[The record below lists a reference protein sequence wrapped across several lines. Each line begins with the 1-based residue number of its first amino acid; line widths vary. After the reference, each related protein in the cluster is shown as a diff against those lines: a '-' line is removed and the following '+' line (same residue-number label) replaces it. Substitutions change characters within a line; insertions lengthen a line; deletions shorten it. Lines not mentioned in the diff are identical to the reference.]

1 MCCILIML
9 VRRSDVKPTNR
20 AVAQMGQASR
30 ASVLVNA
37 TRKIYVTSFLRR
49 TANCAKSGSG
59 WKSFSGR

>member
-1 MCCILIML
+1 MCYRLIML
-9 VRRSDVKPTNR
+9 VRRSDAKPMNR
-20 AVAQMGQASR
+20 GAALMGQASR

-37 TRKIYVTSFLRR
+37 TRKIYATSFLRR